1 MAHYGAVSRPR
12 VILASASPRRR
23 ELLGRLIV
31 DFEVIP
37 ADVDEDPYPGESP
50 EVTAQR
56 LAHQKWHKV
65 SATDPEVL
73 VIAGDTVV
81 AIGECQLA
89 KPRDEEEARAMLRAL
104 SGRAHR
110 VITGLAVGPADRA
123 ICKVVSTTVHFRHLE
138 ETEIAD
144 YVATGEPMDKA
155 GAYAIQ
161 GGAADFVVGV
171 EGSYTNVVG
180 LPLEALEEA
189 LAELAG
195 SSEGNR

>member
-1 MAHYGAVSRPR
+1 MSRPR

-31 DFEVIP
+31 DFQVVP
-37 ADVDEDPYPGESP
+37 ADVDEDPLPGESP
-50 EVTAQR
+50 ETTAQR

-65 SATDPEVL
+65 SATYPGAL

-81 AIGECQLA
+81 AIGERQLA
-89 KPRDEEEARAMLRAL
+89 KPRDEEEAGTMLRAL

-110 VITGLAVGPADRA
+110 VITGLAVGPPGRT
-123 ICKVVSTTVHFRHLE
+123 ICKVVSTTVQFRRLDE
-138 ETEIAD
+138 MEIAD

-161 GGAADFVVGV
+161 GGAEGFVVGI

-180 LPLEALEEA
+180 LPLEALEEV
-189 LAELAG
+189 LAELTV
-195 SSEGNR
+195 

>member
-31 DFEVIP
+31 DFEVVP
-37 ADVDEDPYPGESP
+37 ADVDEDPLPGEHP
-50 EVTAQR
+50 EATSQR

-65 SATDPEVL
+65 SATYPDAL

-81 AIGECQLA
+81 AIGEHQLA
-89 KPRDEEEARAMLRAL
+89 KPRDEEEASAMLQAL

-110 VITGLAVGPADRA
+110 VITGLAVGPAGRA
-123 ICKVVSTTVHFRHLE
+123 ICKVVSTTVQFRRLDE
-138 ETEIAD
+138 MEISD

-161 GGAADFVVGV
+161 GGAAGFVVGI

-189 LAELAG
+189 LAELAV
-195 SSEGNR
+195 